1 MFVSRPFLKIGFSC
15 ASVLL
20 LVTANASA
28 HDSNDGDTQSFR
40 IAQAELDLALD
51 VRYLKSHGVENFGD
65 LSSLDRNDSGRDDSF
80 GWENTDHSG
89 KSSKDD
95 RDSRFSFGQHDGWH
109 FEFVDSRHD
118 DRGDHGRGNNWGDGS
133 FGGGFPQSGNGGG
146 CNGGGDSNGGDPI
159 CGGNPICGGGDP
171 NGGGDPGN
179 SATPEPR
186 ASVLSVIAAGA
197 MALLLVGRNVRRRA
211 GVNRG

>member
-15 ASVLL
+15 ASALL

-28 HDSNDGDTQSFR
+28 HDSDKHDTQSYR

-65 LSSLDRNDSGRDDSF
+65 FSSFGRNDSGRDDSF
-80 GWENTDHSG
+80 GWEDSNHSG
-89 KSSKDD
+89 KSSKND
-95 RDSRFSFGQHDGWH
+95 RDSRFSFDRHDGWH

-118 DRGDHGRGNNWGDGS
+118 DPGHGRDNDWGWGNGNGNGS
-133 FGGGFPQSGNGGG
+133 FGGNGGG
-146 CNGGGDSNGGDPI
+146 DCNGGGNSNGGDPI

>member
-15 ASVLL
+15 ASALL

-28 HDSNDGDTQSFR
+28 HDSDNRDTQSFQ
-40 IAQAELDLALD
+40 IAEAELDLALD
-51 VRYLKSHGVENFGD
+51 VRYLKSNGVENFGD
-65 LSSLDRNDSGRDDSF
+65 FSSFDRNDSGRDDSF
-80 GWENTDHSG
+80 GWEDSNDSG

-95 RDSRFSFGQHDGWH
+95 RESRFSFGRHDNWH

-118 DRGDHGRGNNWGDGS
+118 DRGDHGRGDKGGDGY

-146 CNGGGDSNGGDPI
+146 DCNGGGDSN
-159 CGGNPICGGGDP
+159 GGNPICGGGDP

>member
-20 LVTANASA
+20 LVTANAGA
-28 HDSNDGDTQSFR
+28 HDSDKRDSQSLR
-40 IAQAELDLALD
+40 IAEVEFDLASD

-65 LSSLDRNDSGRDDSF
+65 LSNFDNSS
-80 GWENTDHSG
+80 GWENSDRSG

-95 RDSRFSFGQHDGWH
+95 RDSRFSFDRHDGWH

-118 DRGDHGRGNNWGDGS
+118 GHGDHGRGNDWGDGW
-133 FGGGFPQSGNGGG
+133 FGGGFPQGGNGGG
-146 CNGGGDSNGGDPI
+146 DCTGGGNSNGGDPI
-159 CGGNPICGGGDP
+159 CGGNPTCGGGDP